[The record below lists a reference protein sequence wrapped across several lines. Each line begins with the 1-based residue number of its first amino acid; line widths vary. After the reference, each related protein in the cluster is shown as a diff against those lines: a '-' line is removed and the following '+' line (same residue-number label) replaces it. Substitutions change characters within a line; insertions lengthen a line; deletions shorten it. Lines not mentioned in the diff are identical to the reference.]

1 MKFQPIVKRFPKLL
15 YGGDYNPD
23 QWLDSPKAIDEDF
36 RMMKLAGCNTLS
48 IGIFSWSAL
57 EPEEGRFEFSWLD
70 DIMDRIAANGWNANL
85 ATPSAARPPWMAKKY
100 PEVQRV
106 DRNGLR
112 QPYNSRHNQCWSSPV
127 FREKVGIINRKLAE
141 RYKSHPA
148 LAIWHVSNEYTPG
161 CFCDLC
167 IASFHRWLE
176 LRYKT
181 LGSLNNAWWTSFW
194 SHRYTAWDEIDPR
207 DNCVDGLTMD
217 WKRFLTWQLCDM
229 MRHEIAPLRELTPNI
244 PVTTN
249 MMELNDF
256 GMDYWKVAEIC
267 DFVANDSY
275 PSWDSPSEYVKV
287 AAEYAMMHDTHRS
300 MKGGRPFLIMES
312 GVSSL
317 NWKERCRLKR
327 PGVHRLEMLLA
338 MGHGADGTLFFQW
351 RKGRGAMEKFHA
363 APVDHVGH
371 EHTRVFK
378 DVAEI
383 GSLQAKLE
391 GIVGCEVPA
400 ETAIIHDWEVR
411 WALDA
416 SSGPASPSKKH
427 LRTIIDHYRALFG
440 LNTPI
445 DVIQSTCDF
454 SKYKLLVAPMLFMLR
469 PGVAERL
476 KDFVVNGGTLV
487 STYLSGYVNETNL
500 CFTGGWPGNGLRNLF
515 GIWNEELDGSG
526 PEDRQFLRMLPGCKL
541 NFEGDFAVHDF
552 AERIHAEGA
561 ETLAVYG
568 QDFYAGEPA
577 LTVNSFGKGK
587 AYYIA
592 ARTGDGFLAAFY
604 RALVEG
610 EQIKTVIPLDNKEG
624 IHASLRTDG
633 QHRCIF
639 LYNCNQAPVEVKLPP
654 GRFIDAFTNE
664 DISGKTDLGG
674 WGTAVLRAD
683 LSMPDITA

>member
-1 MKFQPIVKRFPKLL
+1 MKFQPLVQRFPKLL

-23 QWLDSPKAIDEDF
+23 QWLDSPGCIDEDF
-36 RMMKLAGCNTLS
+36 RMMKLAGCNTFS
-48 IGIFSWSAL
+48 IGIFSWTSL
-57 EPEEGRFEFSWLD
+57 EPEEGRFEFGWLD
-70 DIMDRIAANGWNANL
+70 DIMDRLAANGWNACL

-100 PEVQRV
+100 PEVRRV
-106 DRNGLR
+106 DRGGAR
-112 QPYNSRHNQCWSSPV
+112 QPYSTRHNQCWSSPV
-127 FREKVGIINRKLAE
+127 FREKVALINRKLAE
-141 RYKSHPA
+141 RYKNHPA
-148 LAIWHVSNEYTPG
+148 LAIWHISNEYTPG

-176 LRYKT
+176 LRYKNIDA
-181 LGSLNNAWWTSFW
+181 LNKAWWTDFW

-207 DNCVDGLTMD
+207 DNCVDGLAMD

-229 MRHEIAPLRELTPNI
+229 MRHEIAPLRELTPHV

-256 GMDYWKVAEIC
+256 GIDYWKVAELC

-275 PSWDSPSEYVKV
+275 PSWDSPGKYAEV
-287 AAEYAMMHDTHRS
+287 AAKYAMMHDTHRS
-300 MKGGRPFLIMES
+300 MKDGMPFLIMES

-317 NWKERCRLKR
+317 NWKEHCRLKR

-371 EHTRVFK
+371 EHTRVFQ

-383 GSLQAKLE
+383 GNIQSKIEDLV
-391 GIVGCEVPA
+391 GSIVSA

-427 LRTIIDHYRALFG
+427 LHTIIEHYSALFN

-476 KDFVVNGGTLV
+476 KSFVADGGTLV
-487 STYLSGYVNETNL
+487 ATYLSGYVDETNL
-500 CFTGGWPGNGLRNLF
+500 CFTGGWPGDGLRELF

-526 PEDRQFLRMLPGCKL
+526 PEDTQFLRMLPDNRFGL
-541 NFEGDFAVHDF
+541 EGDFSVNDF
-552 AERIHAEGA
+552 AERIHAENA
-561 ETLAVYG
+561 DTIAVYG
-568 QDFYAGEPA
+568 NDFYAGEPA
-577 LTVNSFGKGK
+577 VTSRNFGKGK
-587 AYYIA
+587 AIYVA
-592 ARTGDGFLAAFY
+592 ARTGKEFLQAFY
-604 RALVEG
+604 GKIIEKDHIRTA
-610 EQIKTVIPLDNKEG
+610 IPSDNPAG
-624 IHASLRTDG
+624 VHASIRSNG
-633 QHRCIF
+633 IKSF
-639 LYNCNQAPVEVKLPP
+639 LFLFNCNQTPVDVTLPP
-654 GRFIDAFTNE
+654 GKYVDALNGETV
-664 DISGKTDLGG
+664 SGRLPLAG
-674 WGTAVLRAD
+674 WGTAVLT
-683 LSMPDITA
+683 STAGF